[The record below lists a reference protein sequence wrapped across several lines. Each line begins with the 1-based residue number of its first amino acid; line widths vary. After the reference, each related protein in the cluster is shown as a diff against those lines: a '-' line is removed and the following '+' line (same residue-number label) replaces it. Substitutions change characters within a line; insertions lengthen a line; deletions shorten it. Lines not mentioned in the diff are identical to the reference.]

1 MRKEERDFLNDVK
14 EAVEDWGYS
23 YEYYHEYDN
32 ICVDITID
40 DMDEWAENESDI
52 WEALSEVAKE
62 WGADIDSDCNNYY
75 LQLQQQLS
83 NNNNIIV
90 WDF

>member
-32 ICVDITID
+32 FCVDITID
-40 DMDEWAENESDI
+40 DMDEWAENKSDI
-52 WEALSEVAKE
+52 WEALDKVANE
-62 WGADIDSDCNNYY
+62 WGAGIDSDCNNYY

>member
-14 EAVEDWGYS
+14 KAVEYWGYS

-32 ICVDITID
+32 FCVDITID
-40 DMDEWAENESDI
+40 DMDEWAENKSDI
-52 WEALSEVAKE
+52 WKALSEIAEE

-75 LQLQQQLS
+75 LQLQQQLAQY
-83 NNNNIIV
+83 
-90 WDF
+90 F